1 MPENGS
7 DTNRLQLIVEED
19 TPVRYFNF
27 SKNFVKMLFFFK
39 KTINHDLNTVFKWIS
54 FGYFLEMAF

>member
-27 SKNFVKMLFFFK
+27 SKKCVKMWFFFK
-39 KTINHDLNTVFKWIS
+39 QLTMI
-54 FGYFLEMAF
+54 

>member
-19 TPVRYFNF
+19 TPVRYFNL
-27 SKNFVKMLFFFK
+27 SKNFVKMLCFFLK
-39 KTINHDLNTVFKWIS
+39 QLTMI
-54 FGYFLEMAF
+54 